1 VQVYAPRGRWCNPG
15 PYLLA
20 RPASAESTIGEGS
33 ITMRQFRTKLVIPAI
48 AATAGA
54 VIVAGCGGPTTTA
67 AAGAAGPAPV
77 VTEQVMPGMSMP
89 PAGITASGQDTPVA
103 TNAVSIQNF
112 AFTPAIVTIKTGT
125 TMTWTNRDQDS
136 HTATAMSGPF
146 HSPTLNTGQSYQYT
160 FTTPGRFDYLCTI
173 HPFMT
178 ATVVVTP

>member
-1 VQVYAPRGRWCNPG
+1 
-15 PYLLA
+15 
-20 RPASAESTIGEGS
+20 
-33 ITMRQFRTKLVIPAI
+33 MRQLRTKLVIPAVAI
-48 AATAGA
+48 AATAA
-54 VIVAGCGGPTTTA
+54 TVMLAGCGGPSTTTTP
-67 AAGAAGPAPV
+67 GAAGPAPA

-89 PAGITASGQDTPVA
+89 AAGNLAAASGQDAPVA
-103 TNAVSIQNF
+103 TNAVSIENF
-112 AFTPAIVTIKTGT
+112 AFSPAIVTVKAGT
-125 TMTWTNRDQDS
+125 TVTWTNHDQDS